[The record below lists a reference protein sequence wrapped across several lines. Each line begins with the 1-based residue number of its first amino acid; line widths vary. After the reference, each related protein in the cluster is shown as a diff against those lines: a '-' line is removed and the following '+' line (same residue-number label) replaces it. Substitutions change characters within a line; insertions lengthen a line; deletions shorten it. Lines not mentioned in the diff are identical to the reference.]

1 MNKQKELAKNT
12 IILTVGKIC
21 TQFVS
26 FLLLPLYTALL
37 APEYY
42 GAFDLM
48 NTYISVL
55 IPIFNWQF
63 ENGLFRF
70 MMDCREDSNKQKE
83 IFSTVIISNVFQSLI
98 YVVFYIIFER
108 YITSPYKIYLAIDV
122 VINIFLNTMLQFPR
136 GLGKNGAYALASFI
150 SATSTIV
157 FNVLLI
163 FVLRMGIWGM
173 FIATI
178 AGKTVA
184 LLYLV
189 ISQKVWKY
197 FSIRRF
203 SSAVFKNV
211 AKYSL
216 PLVPNQLSW
225 WTISISD
232 RLIVSHILGLA
243 ANGVYSIANK
253 FSSLYITMYN
263 IFNMSWTESVTI
275 HVSDKDRDEFM
286 TDIINSMF
294 LLFGCAC
301 VGIIAVMPIVF
312 PMMVNEKYQA
322 AYNQIPILM
331 IAVLFQV
338 IVGLYSVIYVAMKRS
353 VDIAKTSVY
362 AAIINISANLLLV
375 KFIGLYA
382 ASVSTLLAYA
392 TMAIYRYFHVKRY
405 INISLKRKNIVAI
418 SIMAGITIFT
428 YYKGNLIIKCIVLVV
443 IAMSSI
449 YLNWPFLKSFLEIA
463 KSKITAR
470 NKV

>member
-37 APEYY
+37 APEDY
-42 GAFDLM
+42 GAFDLL

-55 IPIFNWQF
+55 IPLFNWQF

-70 MMDCREDSNKQKE
+70 MMDCREDKDKQKE
-83 IFSTVIISNVFQSLI
+83 LFSTVIISNVFQSLI
-98 YVVFYIIFER
+98 YILFYVVFRKYIN
-108 YITSPYKIYLAIDV
+108 SPYKMYLAIDV

-136 GLGKNGAYALASFI
+136 GLGKNGAYALASFL
-150 SATSTIV
+150 SASSTIV
-157 FNVLLI
+157 FNVILI
-163 FVLRMGIWGM
+163 FFFKMGIWGM

-178 AGKTVA
+178 IGKAIT
-184 LLYLV
+184 LLYLCV
-189 ISQKVWKY
+189 SQKIWEY
-197 FSIRRF
+197 FSIKRF
-203 SSAVFKNV
+203 SVSVFKSV
-211 AKYSL
+211 SKYSL

-243 ANGVYSIANK
+243 ANGIYSIANK
-253 FSSLYITMYN
+253 FSSLYITVYN

-275 HVSDKDRDEFM
+275 HVSDEDRDEFM
-286 TDIINSMF
+286 TETINSMF

-312 PMMVNEKYQA
+312 PMMVNDQYKE

-331 IAVLFQV
+331 VAVLFQV
-338 IVGLYSVIYVAMKRS
+338 IVGLYSVIYVAMKKS
-353 VDIAKTSVY
+353 VDIAKTSFY
-362 AAIINISANLLLV
+362 AALINIVINIILIRL
-375 KFIGLYA
+375 IGLYA

-405 INISLKRKNIVAI
+405 INITLKARNIAVISL
-418 SIMAGITIFT
+418 MAGITILT
-428 YYKGNLIIKCIVLVV
+428 YYKGNMLICAFVLIV
-443 IAMSSI
+443 IAVGSVI
-449 YLNWPFLKSFLEIA
+449 LNYSFFQSVIGALV
-463 KSKITAR
+463 SKILG
-470 NKV
+470 KK